1 MGFGKVPHFIPS
13 HQWHPY
19 TVHPYIPATQLGL
32 VMWTSILWLSKVT
45 LSPFSMLWGRKSLHI
60 AHPPGEAQY
69 AHMLLSILLLERFVP
84 PPLPPSLSYFF
95 RLVQTDGY
103 LFYTSAYN
111 PLFCCL
117 NSSSW
122 SSFSRLP
129 CLFGA
134 YRIIAFLFACPFLL
148 ILAL

>member
-1 MGFGKVPHFIPS
+1 M
-13 HQWHPY
+13 
-19 TVHPYIPATQLGL
+19 T
-32 VMWTSILWLSKVT
+32 
-45 LSPFSMLWGRKSLHI
+45 SLHS
-60 AHPPGEAQY
+60 ASVHTSNTTRTGDVNLDPVAEQSYSFPLFRAVGKEVTPHSSPPGEAQY

-103 LFYTSAYN
+103 LFYTSVYN